1 MSEREPS
8 GGFAKEVRTTLLSA
22 LGILAVALLG
32 IALLG
37 RRG

>member
-1 MSEREPS
+1 MAEREPR
-8 GGFAKEVRTTLLSA
+8 GIGKEVQTALLSA